1 MAKDEDKA
9 GGKGA
14 AAAAKPPLFSKAG
27 LMILLAGCLVSG
39 GIPTVLLMSRKPAP
53 EGAAPPDHPTQPTP
67 GHPRGTGGEVYLPP
81 VNNMVA
87 LEPLQVNYRDSTQG
101 GPRRSFNVTVVLE
114 ILTEGEGGGGGGGGE
129 HGGHASKGDPKIEE
143 RDKKRQEA
151 VQLLM
156 PWIRDKIFTILRGKG
171 PEDFATNELIEQVK
185 QQIKHAIN
193 DEKFD
198 HQEVIQNVLFIEQR
212 F

>member
-1 MAKDEDKA
+1 MAKDEDTA

-27 LMILLAGCLVSG
+27 LMVLLAGCLVSG
-39 GIPTVLLMSRKPAP
+39 GIPTVLLMGRKPP
-53 EGAAPPDHPTQPTP
+53 LDGTDHPGQPSEPVP
-67 GHPRGTGGEVYLPP
+67 GHPGEGGTDFHLPP

-87 LEPLQVNYRDSTQG
+87 LDPLQVNYRDSAQG
-101 GPRRSFNVTVVLE
+101 GPRRSLNVTVVLE
-114 ILTEGEGGGGGGGGE
+114 ILTEATGE
-129 HGGHASKGDPKIEE
+129 HPDPKAEE
-143 RDKKRQEA
+143 RDRKRKEA
-151 VQLLM
+151 VEKLM
-156 PWIRDKIFTILRGKG
+156 PPIRDKVFTILRGKG

-193 DEKFD
+193 DEKFNR
-198 HQEVIQNVLFIEQR
+198 QEVVQNVLFTEQR